1 MKWIPA
7 FLLFAFVCSCKESGT
22 DDPKGI
28 IYDSLA
34 PYRDS
39 LENAITAQD
48 TTRVF
53 FINAVNKECE
63 AAPDSMEFRQ
73 AVHIAKNDL
82 GFVRVRTDASCFE
95 VDSCFH
101 NLLGTIKDDQWIWAQ
116 GPVKEKHYSVG
127 HAFVIC
133 VKDAKGKYVKGYL
146 SNSVLDV
153 YR

>member
-1 MKWIPA
+1 MRI
-7 FLLFAFVCSCKESGT
+7 LF
-22 DDPKGI
+22 GI
-28 IYDSLA
+28 IVIAFIACTPESRDSKGVVYDSLA

-48 TTRVF
+48 TTRVI

-63 AAPDSMEFRQ
+63 ASPDSMEFRQ

-101 NLLGTIKDDQWIWAQ
+101 NLLGTIKDDQWVWAQ

-133 VKDAKGKYVKGYL
+133 VKDGNGKYVKGYL